1 MLVCGGAMTVLPTCQ
16 TYIQVMVA
24 SSLFGMSFAA
34 VISLASIVL
43 VDMFGLD
50 SLTASIG
57 LLVLVKGVAMS
68 VGGPVAGSIYD
79 ALGTYDW
86 CFYFA
91 GIASASAGII
101 FIAALIIM
109 KKVNFLCLKK

>member
-1 MLVCGGAMTVLPTCQ
+1 
-16 TYIQVMVA
+16 MVA
-24 SSLFGMSFAA
+24 AALFGMSFAA

-43 VDMFGLD
+43 VDMFGLE

-68 VGGPVAGSIYD
+68 VGGPLAGSIYD
-79 ALGTYDW
+79 SLGTYDW

-101 FIAALIIM
+101 FISALVIM
-109 KKVNFLCLKK
+109 KNINCLCVKKE